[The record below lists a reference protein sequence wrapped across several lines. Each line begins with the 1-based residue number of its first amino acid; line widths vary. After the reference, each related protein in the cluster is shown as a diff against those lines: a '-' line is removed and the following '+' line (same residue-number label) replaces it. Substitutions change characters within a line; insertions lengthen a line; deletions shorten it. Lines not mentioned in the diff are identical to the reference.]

1 MSSSSLLLQYQR
13 LMDWK
18 LKSKKIILLMFTCV
32 GAGVFLGALGCFHY
46 NTNPRSFF
54 STSYCS
60 SPCPPSRIVVRHDD
74 NKSAFLSDELT
85 NIKTDQAPH
94 HRMSDD
100 ELLWKASIVYKRRKG
115 TPVHRIPKVAFLFLS
130 RGPLPLA
137 PLWEHFF
144 ATYEGFYSIYVHAD
158 PDYAPNVTSS
168 SVFHNRN
175 VPSQVGD

>member
-1 MSSSSLLLQYQR
+1 MN
-13 LMDWK
+13 WK

-46 NTNPRSFF
+46 TTNSRRFF

-60 SPCPPSRIVVRHDD
+60 SSCPPSRIIVQHND
-74 NKSAFLSDELT
+74 N
-85 NIKTDQAPH
+85 NKTASPSAPH

-100 ELLWKASIVYKRRKG
+100 ELLWRASIVYKRKRA
-115 TPVHRIPKVAFLFLS
+115 TPVHRVSKVAFLFLS

-144 ATYEGFYSIYVHAD
+144 ATYEGLYSIYVHAD

-168 SVFHNRN
+168 SVFHSRN
-175 VPSQVGD
+175 VPSKVGDEFIVIIPHILLFDA